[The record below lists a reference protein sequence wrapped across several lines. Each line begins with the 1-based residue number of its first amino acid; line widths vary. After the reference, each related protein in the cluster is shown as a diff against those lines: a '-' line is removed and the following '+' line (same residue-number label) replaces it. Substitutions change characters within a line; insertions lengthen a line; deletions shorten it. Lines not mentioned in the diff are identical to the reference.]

1 MQQGVGHE
9 QGRAEA
15 IKRPSLKEI
24 EWRRGLNRG
33 QDDYKNFLLKDSKS
47 HRERL
52 GTFHSELTAL
62 FKDMY
67 KVRYLDEDQ
76 VCFDKIHLV
85 GT

>member
-62 FKDMY
+62 FNDMY

>member
-1 MQQGVGHE
+1 MQQGVGYV
-9 QGRAEA
+9 QDRGEA
-15 IKRPSLKEI
+15 IKRQGLKEI
-24 EWRRGLNRG
+24 EWGRGLNRG

-47 HRERL
+47 YRERL

-67 KVRYLDEDQ
+67 KVRYLDEDR